1 MQAAKLNKLCIFKAL
16 AAFLSAC

>member
-16 AAFLSAC
+16 AAFLPAC